1 MPEDKNPEDKN
12 RVLVVDDEPGMRD
25 FLEIMLRK
33 DGYEVDTAS
42 DGTEAIDRIE
52 QKMFDLAVVDIQM
65 PVMNGIDVLQ
75 KINEKSPETTVIMIT
90 AYASHETAID
100 AMKLGA
106 YDYITKPFKID
117 EIKLVIKKSLEK
129 KRLERENSRLKKEL
143 ETKYGFGNIIGRS
156 PEIVKVFELIKRVSE
171 LKVNILISGES
182 GTGKELVA
190 RAIHYSGNRHE
201 GPFVP
206 VNCGA
211 IPENLMESELFGYKK
226 GAFTGA
232 QRDKK
237 GLFEEA
243 DRGTIFL
250 DEIGDLPLHLQVK
263 LLRALEGKEIRPL
276 GSTEVVPIDVRVISA
291 TNRKLEEE
299 VAAGK
304 FREDLYYRLNVI
316 KIQLP
321 SLRERK
327 VDISPLAIHF
337 MTRYSR
343 EMEKDI
349 RGISPKVLEILENYN
364 YPGNVREL
372 ENIIARCVALETSN
386 VIRHETLPQLVSGR
400 DYLDLDT
407 SFTSSTSLD
416 TLLGSIE
423 KKMID
428 KALRSAGG
436 NKTEAAKL
444 LGITLRSFRYRLA
457 KHGMYDESSDDLDS
471 EDIVSEM

>member
-1 MPEDKNPEDKN
+1 MPEDKN

-42 DGTEAIDRIE
+42 DGAEAIDRIE
-52 QKMFDLAVVDIQM
+52 QKMFDLAVVDVQM

-156 PEIVKVFELIKRVSE
+156 PEIVKVFEMIKRVSE
-171 LKVNILISGES
+171 LKVNIIISGES

-291 TNRKLEEE
+291 TNRKLEDE

-327 VDISPLAIHF
+327 ADISPLAIHF

>member
-1 MPEDKNPEDKN
+1 MPEDKN

-42 DGTEAIDRIE
+42 DGAEAIDRIE

-65 PVMNGIDVLQ
+65 PVMNVIDVLQ

-316 KIQLP
+316 EIQLP

-327 VDISPLAIHF
+327 ADISPLAIHF

>member
-1 MPEDKNPEDKN
+1 MPEDKN

-42 DGTEAIDRIE
+42 DGAEAIDRIE

-65 PVMNGIDVLQ
+65 PIMNGIDVLQ

-90 AYASHETAID
+90 AYASHETAIE

-156 PEIVKVFELIKRVSE
+156 PEIVKVFEMIKRVSE
-171 LKVNILISGES
+171 LKVNIIISGES

-291 TNRKLEEE
+291 TNRKLEDE

-316 KIQLP
+316 EIQLP

-327 VDISPLAIHF
+327 ADISPLAIHF

-457 KHGMYDESSDDLDS
+457 KHGMYDESSDDLGS

>member
-1 MPEDKNPEDKN
+1 MPEDKN

-42 DGTEAIDRIE
+42 DGAEAIDRIE

-90 AYASHETAID
+90 AYASHETAIE

-117 EIKLVIKKSLEK
+117 EIKLVIKKSLER

-171 LKVNILISGES
+171 LKVNIIISGES

-316 KIQLP
+316 EIQLP

-327 VDISPLAIHF
+327 ADISPLAIHF

-349 RGISPKVLEILENYN
+349 RGISPKVLEILENYS

-457 KHGMYDESSDDLDS
+457 KHGMYDESSDDLGS